1 MIGGVVIVSVV
12 ALPLLSR
19 AGVNFARRL
28 RMLQVA
34 ESSALFPVERI
45 RLHEVTR
52 PSGPI
57 ESEAWAVPSAPAADA
72 EAG

>member
-1 MIGGVVIVSVV
+1 MGGVVIVSDV

-19 AGVNFARRL
+19 AGVNLARRR

-34 ESSALFPVERI
+34 ESSAPLPDERVM
-45 RLHEVTR
+45 LHPVTR

-57 ESEAWAVPSAPAADA
+57 VSDAWEVPSAPDDWA

>member
-1 MIGGVVIVSVV
+1 MGGVVIVSDV

-19 AGVNFARRL
+19 AGVNLARRR

-34 ESSALFPVERI
+34 ESSELLPEERVM
-45 RLHEVTR
+45 LQPVTR

-57 ESEAWAVPSAPAADA
+57 VSEAWVVPSAPEAWADA
-72 EAG
+72 G